1 MRKQLPKTQ
10 KYYWLE
16 NRCKIASKKV
26 DNCNGTETTIKILQM
41 STKELQLN
49 TKISETTT
57 GTRNFNMGTR
67 KVERPKTANQRL

>member
-10 KYYWLE
+10 KDYWLE
-16 NRCKIASKKV
+16 NRCKTATKKV
-26 DNCNGTETTIKILQM
+26 DNCNVTETTIKILQM

-57 GTRNFNMGTR
+57 GTRNFNKRTR